1 MHRIIS
7 FLISSFPYTPPGKP
21 LCVVEPRIILMTA
34 NIKKDC
40 DMQNNFIGRLGAL
53 FAGSL
58 VKQIMIGLVAG
69 VALAWFSR
77 DAALAVGLL
86 GELFV
91 RALKAVAPLLVL
103 VLVISSIAN
112 HQQGQKTNIRPII
125 MLYLLSTFFA
135 AVVAVIF
142 SHLFPQTLSMNVGAT
157 QITPPSGISEVLHG
171 LLMSMVSNPIEAL
184 MNANYIGIL
193 VWALGLGLAFRHAS
207 PSSKAFLN
215 DASNA
220 ATWVVRCVIRCAPLG
235 IFGLVASILAS
246 TGFDALWEYANLLAL
261 LLGCMLIMALVINPM
276 LVFQKIRRNPYP
288 LVFTCMRESGVTAFF
303 TRSSAAN
310 IPVNM
315 ALAKRLNLDE
325 DTYSVSI
332 PLGATISMAGASIT
346 ITVLTLAAVHTLGI
360 AVDVPTA
367 ILLSLVASLCACGA
381 SGVAGGSLLLIPV
394 ACNMFGIPNDLA
406 MQVVA
411 VGFIIGVLQDSAETA
426 LNSSTDIL
434 FTAAVCQAEAERQPR
449 RTVSES
455 E

>member
-1 MHRIIS
+1 M
-7 FLISSFPYTPPGKP
+7 L
-21 LCVVEPRIILMTA
+21 
-34 NIKKDC
+34 
-40 DMQNNFIGRLGAL
+40 NNLLRPLGAL
-53 FAGSL
+53 FSGSL
-58 VKQIMIGLVAG
+58 VKQIMIGLIAG
-69 VALAWFSR
+69 VALAWLSR
-77 DAALAVGLL
+77 DAGLAVGLL

-142 SHLFPQTLSMNVGAT
+142 SHLFPQTLSMDVGAT
-157 QITPPSGISEVLHG
+157 EITPPSGITEVLHG
-171 LLMSMVSNPIEAL
+171 LLMSMVANPIEAL

-193 VWALGLGLAFRHAS
+193 VWAIGLGLAFRHAS

-246 TGFDALWEYANLLAL
+246 TGFGALWQYAHLLTL
-261 LLGCMLIMALVINPM
+261 LIGCMLIMALVVNPM

-288 LVFTCMRESGVTAFF
+288 LVFTCLRESGVTAFF

-449 RTVSES
+449 TAG
-455 E
+455 

>member
-1 MHRIIS
+1 
-7 FLISSFPYTPPGKP
+7 
-21 LCVVEPRIILMTA
+21 
-34 NIKKDC
+34 
-40 DMQNNFIGRLGAL
+40 MQNNLSRVAGVL
-53 FAGSL
+53 FKGSL
-58 VKQIMIGLVAG
+58 VKQIMVGLVAG
-69 VALAWFSR
+69 VALAWLSR
-77 DAALAVGLL
+77 DAALAAGLL

-103 VLVISSIAN
+103 VLVIASIAN

-125 MLYLLSTFFA
+125 MLYLLSTLFA
-135 AVVAVIF
+135 AMIAVIF
-142 SHLFPQTLSMNVGAT
+142 SHLFPQTLSLAAGNT
-157 QITPPSGISEVLHG
+157 TITPPSGITEVLHG
-171 LLMSMVSNPIEAL
+171 LLMSMVANPFEAL

-207 PSSKAFLN
+207 PGTKDFLN
-215 DASNA
+215 DASHA

-246 TGFDALWEYANLLAL
+246 TGFGALWEYGSLLVL
-261 LLGCMLIMALVINPM
+261 LIGCMLFMALIVNPL
-276 LVFQKIRRNPYP
+276 LVYQKIRRNPYP
-288 LVFTCMRESGVTAFF
+288 LVFTCIRESGVTAFF

-360 AVDVPTA
+360 NVDVPTA
-367 ILLSLVASLCACGA
+367 ILLSLVATLCACGA

-434 FTAAVCQAEAERQPR
+434 FTAAVCQAEEERQPGAA
-449 RTVSES
+449 T
-455 E
+455 

>member
-1 MHRIIS
+1 
-7 FLISSFPYTPPGKP
+7 
-21 LCVVEPRIILMTA
+21 
-34 NIKKDC
+34 
-40 DMQNNFIGRLGAL
+40 MQNNLSRVAGVL
-53 FAGSL
+53 FKGSL
-58 VKQIMIGLVAG
+58 VKQIMVGLVAG
-69 VALAWFSR
+69 VALAWLSR
-77 DAALAVGLL
+77 DAALAAGLL

-103 VLVISSIAN
+103 VLVIASIAN

-125 MLYLLSTFFA
+125 MLYLLSTLFA
-135 AVVAVIF
+135 AMVAVIF
-142 SHLFPQTLSMNVGAT
+142 SHLFPQTLSLVAGDT
-157 QITPPSGISEVLHG
+157 TITPPSGITEVLHG
-171 LLMSMVSNPIEAL
+171 LLMSMVANPFDAL

-207 PSSKAFLN
+207 PGTKDFLN
-215 DASNA
+215 DASHA

-246 TGFDALWEYANLLAL
+246 TGFGALWEYGSLLVL
-261 LLGCMLIMALVINPM
+261 LIGCMLFMALIVNPL
-276 LVFQKIRRNPYP
+276 LVYQKIRRNPYP
-288 LVFTCMRESGVTAFF
+288 LVFTCIRESGVTAFF

-360 AVDVPTA
+360 NVDVPTA
-367 ILLSLVASLCACGA
+367 ILLSLVATLCACGA

-434 FTAAVCQAEAERQPR
+434 FTAAVCQAEAERQPG
-449 RTVSES
+449 TAA
-455 E
+455 

>member
-1 MHRIIS
+1 
-7 FLISSFPYTPPGKP
+7 
-21 LCVVEPRIILMTA
+21 
-34 NIKKDC
+34 
-40 DMQNNFIGRLGAL
+40 MQNNLSRVAGVL
-53 FAGSL
+53 FKGSL
-58 VKQIMIGLVAG
+58 VKQIMVGLVAG
-69 VALAWFSR
+69 VALAWLSR
-77 DAALAVGLL
+77 DAALAAGLL

-103 VLVISSIAN
+103 VLVIASIAN

-125 MLYLLSTFFA
+125 MLYLLSTLFA
-135 AVVAVIF
+135 AMVAVIF
-142 SHLFPQTLSMNVGAT
+142 SHLFPQTLSLVTGDT
-157 QITPPSGISEVLHG
+157 TITPPSGITEVLHG
-171 LLMSMVSNPIEAL
+171 LLMSMVANPFDAL

-207 PSSKAFLN
+207 PGTKDFLN
-215 DASNA
+215 DASHA

-246 TGFDALWEYANLLAL
+246 TGFGALWEYGSLLVL
-261 LLGCMLIMALVINPM
+261 LIGCMLFMALIVNPL
-276 LVFQKIRRNPYP
+276 LVYQKIRRNPYP
-288 LVFTCMRESGVTAFF
+288 LVFTCIRESGVTAFF

-360 AVDVPTA
+360 NVDVPTA
-367 ILLSLVASLCACGA
+367 ILLSLVATLCACGA

-434 FTAAVCQAEAERQPR
+434 FTAAVCQAEAERQPG
-449 RTVSES
+449 TAA
-455 E
+455 